1 MGRHTGEGRDWRLH
15 GTGWKE
21 EGWQDSSIWRSP
33 GREARVL
40 SRITAALWRDVRH
53 RGRWSYSG
61 QVQKDSGEESQSTKT
76 VSGRQK
82 TRDPNCTEKAQG
94 CVVALS

>member
-1 MGRHTGEGRDWRLH
+1 M
-15 GTGWKE
+15 
-21 EGWQDSSIWRSP
+21 
-33 GREARVL
+33 
-40 SRITAALWRDVRH
+40 RH

-61 QVQKDSGEESQSTKT
+61 QVQKDSGEESQSAKT

-94 CVVALS
+94 RAVALS